1 MNKSIKGF
9 TIVELLIVI
18 VVIGI
23 LAAITIVAYNGVQAR
38 ANDARKASSVKSI
51 AGLLEVFYQDNNRY
65 PLYSTELSSST
76 WAATN
81 IPSIT
86 SVTLLTAPGSTAT
99 TYPYSFLTGTSVG
112 SKSEYRYENYNTSY
126 GDCTTAKCDHYRLR
140 WLRESDN
147 TTQIWQ
153 SAT

>member
-1 MNKSIKGF
+1 MKKSIKGF

-38 ANDARKASSVKSI
+38 ANDTRRASSVKTI
-51 AGLLEVFYQDNNRY
+51 AGLLEIFYQDNGRY
-65 PLYSTELSSST
+65 PVYSTELSSST

-81 IPSIT
+81 IPALNSAN
-86 SVTLLTAPGSTAT
+86 LLTAPGSSAT
-99 TYPYSFLTGTSVG
+99 TYPYSLLTGTSVA
-112 SKSEYRYENYNTSY
+112 KTEYRYENYNTTY
-126 GDCTTAKCDHYRLR
+126 GDCTATKCDHYRLR